1 MASTHV
7 QVNGVEKPCLRAI
20 SARHGACE
28 MLILVYRE
36 THVTSEKLF
45 FIEFDRNFTLGV
57 ATVYKD
63 IIRARIS

>member
-7 QVNGVEKPCLRAI
+7 QANGVEKVCLRAI

-45 FIEFDRNFTLGV
+45 FIEFDRNFVLGV
-57 ATVYKD
+57 ATLC
-63 IIRARIS
+63 